1 MINRADFLRQVNLAR
16 NYLSQFHVNNVNDG
30 KWFQA
35 YGRKHHAEKYYRML
49 SPSNESFYISDTA
62 FCVAHL
68 MLGGK
73 VEMRDCGRLRPIR
86 MAFIGRKKVNYQV
99 SESSKRGSDPSERR
113 VFWQWIISLPATD
126 NPVGDFVQDATDIYE
141 SESWNPEP
149 GKEWWEVCSE
159 KFYHRA
165 DDVVYAVYEGLAKRF
180 QDNYDLTSLNID
192 ISPKK
197 GRLSGRRIREL
208 AKRARWLVPLVN
220 DIWKLIE
227 RVFELLFLSI
237 QGQDSRIRRRKQTSL
252 LPGTI
257 HAAREAQ
264 IVAVEAE

>member
-1 MINRADFLRQVNLAR
+1 MINRADFQKQVDLAR

-30 KWFQA
+30 KWFSA
-35 YGRKHHAEKYYRML
+35 RGRKPQAEKYYRML
-49 SPSNESFYISDTA
+49 SPSNESCYISDTA

-73 VEMRDCGRLRPIR
+73 LEMRDRGGIRPDR

-99 SESSKRGSDPSERR
+99 SDPSERGSDPTDRPD
-113 VFWQWIISLPATD
+113 FWQWIISLPTTD
-126 NPVGDFVQDATDIYE
+126 NPVGDFVQDAKDIYE
-141 SESWNPEP
+141 IESWDPEP

-165 DDVVYAVYEGLAKRF
+165 DDVVYAVYQGLAQRF
-180 QDNYDLTSLNID
+180 QDNYDLTSLNVD
-192 ISPKK
+192 ISSKK
-197 GRLSGRRIREL
+197 GRLSRKRIRVIGKW
-208 AKRARWLVPLVN
+208 AKWS
-220 DIWKLIE
+220 ISLINE
-227 RVFELLFLSI
+227 IRDFVEWAFEILFLSI

-257 HAAREAQ
+257 YAAHEAQ
-264 IVAVEAE
+264 IVAVETK